1 MFKKIA
7 LLAVFT
13 LIFSVSRAFAT
24 PLPVYEGG
32 INTFIAAFNKMA
44 AKTGCFK
51 LDTKFESSEDP
62 EEYMYILNLSPKKEE
77 TAAIIFSDK
86 KNNFTNI
93 VFSSLDRNDIDKALK
108 NSLRIAGSTDAEINE
123 VEFSYGTEPNVVGV
137 ACAAKKR
144 CFYVTT
150 VYLKDD
156 GSYSFSIKA
165 DSDFPVG

>member
-1 MFKKIA
+1 MLKKIA
-7 LLAVFT
+7 VAAVFT
-13 LIFSVSRAFAT
+13 LILSVSQAFAA

-32 INTFIAAFNKMA
+32 VNTFIAAFNKMA
-44 AKTGCFK
+44 AKIDCFK
-51 LDTKFESSEDP
+51 LDTKFESVEDP
-62 EEYMYILNLSPKKEE
+62 EEYTHILNTSPKKEE

-93 VFSSLDRNDIDKALK
+93 IFSSLDRNDIDKALK

-123 VEFSYGTEPNVVGV
+123 VEFSYSEEPNVVGV

-165 DSDFPVG
+165 DSVFPVG